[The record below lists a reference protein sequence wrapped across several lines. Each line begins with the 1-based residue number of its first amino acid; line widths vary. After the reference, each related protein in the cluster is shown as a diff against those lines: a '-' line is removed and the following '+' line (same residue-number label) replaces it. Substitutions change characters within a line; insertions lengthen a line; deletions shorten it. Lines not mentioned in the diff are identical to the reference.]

1 MTEILHF
8 DTYLDNC
15 TYFKNSP
22 YDTIFKLSN
31 PVKCIHK
38 IYLKSLE
45 MPIVFENIRDGNT
58 SNVFSIKINNT
69 IKTATL
75 ASKNYTDINVLLTD
89 INNALGYSYLSVNS
103 NGYIILSATINSNI
117 VIQKSILANVI
128 LGFSENQSGV
138 TSLSST
144 NKYTLSYDNFIS
156 LYLDIP
162 SKGTSSGSRLIS
174 FKIPLNAVNG
184 MIFYMADNASF
195 RQYIEVADE
204 NYVLSQFRVTVY
216 DRFGYNINTGLD
228 YSFTLELQFCY

>member
-1 MTEILHF
+1 
-8 DTYLDNC
+8 
-15 TYFKNSP
+15 
-22 YDTIFKLSN
+22 
-31 PVKCIHK
+31 
-38 IYLKSLE
+38 
-45 MPIVFENIRDGNT
+45 
-58 SNVFSIKINNT
+58 
-69 IKTATL
+69 
-75 ASKNYTDINVLLTD
+75 
-89 INNALGYSYLSVNS
+89 VNS
-103 NGYIILSATINSNI
+103 NGYIIVSATINSNI

-204 NYVLSQFRVTVY
+204 NFVLSQFRVTVY